1 MLNYEQISKSAI
13 LVSADKGKIIS
24 EYYQYWLIQKF
35 NLSVIIGQYEK
46 MIIDCTL
53 GDFPKKHLF
62 SMNEFRIITYNLS

>member
-24 EYYQYWLIQKF
+24 EYYQYWPIQKF

-46 MIIDCTL
+46 IIIDRTL
-53 GDFPKKHLF
+53 GDFPKKNIYLA
-62 SMNEFRIITYNLS
+62 